1 MLTAVVREGRRV
13 LMLDNVKG
21 RLDFPVLES
30 FLSRP
35 DWSDRLLGGNQMFKG
50 ENLVTVFDTGN
61 GMTISADMRR
71 RSLFI
76 ELHQAYER
84 PEDRV
89 FKKSLDDAVLKA
101 RRPEILAA
109 YWSMVRNW
117 EMKGRPLPS
126 RSNSAFPAWARVV
139 GGRNG

>member
-21 RLDFPVLES
+21 RLDFPALES

-61 GMTISADMRR
+61 GMTISADMRSGCAPR
-71 RSLFI
+71 GC
-76 ELHQAYER
+76 ER
-84 PEDRV
+84 
-89 FKKSLDDAVLKA
+89 A
-101 RRPEILAA
+101 RNYVAH
-109 YWSMVRNW
+109 
-117 EMKGRPLPS
+117 
-126 RSNSAFPAWARVV
+126 
-139 GGRNG
+139 